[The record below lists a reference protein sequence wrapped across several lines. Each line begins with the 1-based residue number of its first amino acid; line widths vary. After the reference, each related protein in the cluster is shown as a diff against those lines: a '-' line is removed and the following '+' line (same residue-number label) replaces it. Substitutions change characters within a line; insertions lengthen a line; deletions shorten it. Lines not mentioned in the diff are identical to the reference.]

1 MAIDSD
7 DQQQHLTGYR
17 ANLEGA
23 QGGSDKV
30 INTAVAAVGQDD
42 VNAIRMNDDVHDETT
57 TLIDIVVMAAMNIA
71 AKTEADEASALFRP
85 TRMIQWFQ
93 TTRE

>member
-1 MAIDSD
+1 MAIELD

-17 ANLEGA
+17 ANLEGV

-30 INTAVAAVGQDD
+30 INTAVAAVGQDGA
-42 VNAIRMNDDVHDETT
+42 NAIRMNDDVHDETT

-71 AKTEADEASALFRP
+71 AKTEADEAAALFWP
-85 TRMIQWFQ
+85 TRMI
-93 TTRE
+93 